1 MGGIYQKRD
10 LNKLSN
16 SSPPFLFFLFF
27 FAGGGCAC
35 SVSCSLPRV
44 SSSVCARGLLVE
56 VVIAVSKLSTPPLS
70 SLFDRSAR
78 GAADEDVGEGRRVE
92 EGMEDGRGVFP
103 AEPCFPR
110 RCLSASSRDTTAPP
124 FKLSAAA
131 TTGDSASGLL
141 IPAGGSGATATA
153 AAESP
158 TSCTHAARI
167 CARTPRSTMPSVA
180 NWLSAASWE
189 KALFEGGK
197 ADGRLARKK
206 KKERKKPRLC
216 GLHIHRF
223 ERVCMYPGDLWCR
236 ENGGRWKLSG
246 SIGNANGKKVTG
258 WDIR

>member
-1 MGGIYQKRD
+1 MGDIYQKRD

-16 SSPPFLFFLFF
+16 SSPPFLFFFF
-27 FAGGGCAC
+27 FLVGGGCAC
-35 SVSCSLPRV
+35 SVSCSLPRAP
-44 SSSVCARGLLVE
+44 SSVCARGLLVE
-56 VVIAVSKLSTPPLS
+56 VVIAVSTLSTPPLS

-78 GAADEDVGEGRRVE
+78 GAADEDVREGRGVE

-103 AEPCFPR
+103 AAPCFPR

-131 TTGDSASGLL
+131 TTGDSVSGLFT
-141 IPAGGSGATATA
+141 PAGGGGTTAAAAA

-197 ADGRLARKK
+197 ADGRLACKK
-206 KKERKKPRLC
+206 K
-216 GLHIHRF
+216 
-223 ERVCMYPGDLWCR
+223 
-236 ENGGRWKLSG
+236 
-246 SIGNANGKKVTG
+246 NAAYV
-258 WDIR
+258 